1 LKASQFGVCLEI
13 FNCLSS
19 DCFNLLPML
28 RVDSSKPC
36 KIVYSICKH
45 AYFGYLI
52 EPHIVQL
59 NPQGDFSLTYQRLF
73 SHTAGEFAKHLTDR
87 DLKLIKIL
95 DETEQDYIIKKY
107 HKKAIRPVEFFSKF
121 FNEKFYE
128 NVRPKIEKKLSE
140 VLESLKEEGRL
151 YLMDKDGWPAERKIE
166 IAAEPSTVLFHFR
179 RSETETRYFPTIK
192 YQGLRIDFMFK
203 DAQIISNQ
211 PAWLL
216 LNDMLY
222 FFEQDIE
229 GKKLMPFLNKR
240 FITIPKATE
249 EAYFRKFVAPLI
261 EKYHVYA
268 EGFDIKTEKHDPTP
282 VIKVIYVDAG
292 ISQLQLYF
300 NYSEHAFAMGNEKKI
315 TVHVHKEEDNYIF
328 TRIKRNAAWEK
339 EKFNFL
345 IGLGLKKTSA
355 LYHHLEVPADQ
366 EEDQS
371 YAVINWVNEHLEQ
384 LKEEGFEIEQ
394 HRGTKKFLFATNKID
409 FEIKE
414 DNDWFDINAIVYFGS
429 HPVPFISLKQHILHK
444 KREFLLPD
452 GSIAIIPD
460 KWFTQYGS
468 LFSLS
473 DGSKGLKLKKHHIG
487 LINELAE
494 DGIANI
500 TLNRKLQKLT
510 DFENIEDTK
519 MPVHFKGDL
528 RSYQKAGYNWFSFLR
543 AYNFGGCLADDMG
556 LGKTIQTLA
565 MLQKLKEEDQEN
577 NTHSTSLIVMPTSL
591 IYNWLNE
598 AKKFT
603 PKLKIHAHTG
613 TSRNK
618 DVGRF
623 SNYDIVIT
631 TYGITRVDID
641 VLKEFYFSYIILDE
655 SQNIKN
661 PSSKSF
667 KAVKALKSRHK
678 LILSGTPV
686 ENSVGDLWTQLT
698 FLNPGL
704 LGTQAFFNEEYV
716 QAIEKRKDEDK
727 AKKLQAIIKPFV
739 LRRTKEQV
747 AAELPA
753 KTEQIFYCNMSDD
766 QAAYYEKTKSA
777 YRNDLLSSMDD
788 GTYAKKQ
795 VQLLQGLTAL
805 RQLANHPVMIDDTYE
820 SDSGKFENVIHTLD
834 NVLKGGHKVL
844 IFSQFVKHLSIFR
857 QYLNDEKIPFTYL
870 DGATKNRGEIVAEF
884 QQNTEL
890 KVFLISIKAGGV
902 GLNLTQADYVFIL
915 DPWWNPAVEQQAID
929 RTHRIG
935 QDKKVFIYKFIAK
948 DTVEE
953 KILALQN
960 RKKKLAS
967 SLITTEES
975 FFKSLSKEDISEL
988 LK

>member
-1 LKASQFGVCLEI
+1 
-13 FNCLSS
+13 
-19 DCFNLLPML
+19 ML

-36 KIVYSICKH
+36 KIVYSLCKH
-45 AYFGYLI
+45 EYLGFLI

-73 SHTAGEFAKHLTDR
+73 SHTAKEFTKHLAES
-87 DLKLIKIL
+87 DLKIIKIL
-95 DETEQDYIIKKY
+95 DETEQDHVIKKY
-107 HKKAIRPVEFFSKF
+107 HKKAIRPFEFFSKF
-121 FNEKFYE
+121 YNDQFYE
-128 NVRPKIEKKLSE
+128 TVRPKIEKKLAE
-140 VLESLKEEGRL
+140 VLEILKDKDDL

-166 IAAEPSTVLFHFR
+166 LAAEPATILFHFR
-179 RSETETRYFPTIK
+179 RNEEETRYFPTIK
-192 YQGLRIDFMFK
+192 YQALRIDFMFK
-203 DAQIISNQ
+203 DAQVVSNQ

-216 LNDMLY
+216 LNDILY

-229 GKKLMPFLNKR
+229 GKKLIPFLNKR
-240 FITIPKATE
+240 YISIPTAKEDT
-249 EAYFRKFVAPLI
+249 YFEKFVGPLI

-268 EGFDIKTEKHDPTP
+268 EGFDIKTERHEPSA
-282 VIKVIYVDAG
+282 ILKVIYVEAG

-300 NYSEHAFAMGNEKKI
+300 KYGEHAFALGTEKKV
-315 TVHVHKEEDNYIF
+315 TVHLAKEGSNYIF
-328 TRIKRNAAWEK
+328 TRVKRDTAWEK
-339 EKFNFL
+339 VKYAELVK
-345 IGLGLKKTSA
+345 LGLKKISP
-355 LYHHLEVPADQ
+355 LFYNLELNQVDDG
-366 EEDQS
+366 EDKS
-371 YAVINWVNEHLEQ
+371 YGILNWVNEHIEL
-384 LKEEGFEIEQ
+384 LKEKGYAIEQ
-394 HRGTKKFLFATNKID
+394 AIGNKKFLFASSKID

-414 DNDWFDINAIVYFGS
+414 DNDWFDINAIVYFGI
-429 HPVPFISLKQHILHK
+429 HPIPFISLKQHILHK

-452 GSIAIIPD
+452 GTTAIIPE
-460 KWFTQYGS
+460 KWFSQYGS
-468 LFSLS
+468 LFSLADTGKS
-473 DGSKGLKLKKHHIG
+473 LQLRKHHIG
-487 LINELAE
+487 LINDLAT
-494 DGIANI
+494 DGIANV
-500 TLNRKLQKLT
+500 TLQRKLEKLN
-510 DFENIEDTK
+510 DFENIEDVQ
-519 MPVHFKGDL
+519 MPLYFKGEL

-565 MLQKLKEEDQEN
+565 MLQKLKEEDELN
-577 NTHSTSLIVMPTSL
+577 NTHSTSLIIMPTSL

-603 PKLKIHAHTG
+603 PKLKILAHTG
-613 TSRNK
+613 GTRNK
-618 DVGRF
+618 DVSHF
-623 SNYDIVIT
+623 IKYDIVIT
-631 TYGITRVDID
+631 TYGITRVDINEIQ
-641 VLKEFYFSYIILDE
+641 EFYFNYIILDE

-667 KAVKALKSRHK
+667 KAVRLLKSRHK
-678 LILSGTPV
+678 LVLSGTPV

-716 QAIEKRKDEDK
+716 QAIEKRKDEEK
-727 AKKLQAIIKPFV
+727 ARKLQAIIKPFV

-747 AAELPA
+747 AEELPA
-753 KTEQIFYCNMSDD
+753 KTEQIIYCDMTED
-766 QAAYYEKTKSA
+766 QASYYEKTKSA

-805 RQLANHPVMIDDTYE
+805 RQLANHPKMIDENYV

-844 IFSQFVKHLSIFR
+844 IFSQFVKHLNIFK
-857 QYLNDEKIPFTYL
+857 QHFENENIPFAYL
-870 DGATKNRGEIVAEF
+870 DGATKNRGEIVSEF
-884 QQNTEL
+884 QENEQL
-890 KVFLISIKAGGV
+890 RVFLISIKAGGV

-929 RTHRIG
+929 RSHRIG
-935 QDKKVFIYKFIAK
+935 QEKKVFIYKFIAK

-960 RKKKLAS
+960 RKKRLAS

-975 FFKSLSKEDISEL
+975 FFKSLSKEDIREIL
-988 LK
+988 N

>member
-1 LKASQFGVCLEI
+1 
-13 FNCLSS
+13 
-19 DCFNLLPML
+19 ML
-28 RVDSSKPC
+28 RVDSTKPC
-36 KIVYSICKH
+36 KIVYSLCKH
-45 AYFGYLI
+45 TYLGYLI

-73 SHTAGEFAKHLTDR
+73 SHTAKEFSKHLTEQDF
-87 DLKLIKIL
+87 KLIKIL
-95 DETEQDYIIKKY
+95 DETEQDFIIKKY
-107 HKKAIRPVEFFSKF
+107 HKKPVRPVEFFSKIF
-121 FNEKFYE
+121 TDKFYDS
-128 NVRPKIEKKLSE
+128 VRPKIEKRLSE
-140 VLESLKEEGRL
+140 VLEVLKSTGSL
-151 YLMDKDGWPAERKIE
+151 YFTDNDGWPAERRID
-166 IAAEPSTVLFHFR
+166 IASSPSTVLFHFR
-179 RSETETRYFPTIK
+179 RSALETRYFPTIK
-192 YQGLRIDFMFK
+192 YQDLRIDFMFK
-203 DAQIISNQ
+203 DAQVISNQ

-216 LNDMLY
+216 LNDMVY

-229 GKKLMPFLNKR
+229 GKKLTPFLNKR
-240 FITIPKATE
+240 YISVPKATE
-249 EAYFRKFVAPLI
+249 ETYFEKFVAPLI

-268 EGFDIKTEKHDPTP
+268 EGFDIKTVKLNPKP
-282 VIKVIYVDAG
+282 VIKVIYVDGG
-292 ISQLQLYF
+292 ISQAQLYF
-300 NYSEHAFAMGNEKKI
+300 KYGEYAFAMGNDKKV
-315 TVHVHKEEDNYIF
+315 TVRLVKEEDNYIF
-328 TRIKRNAAWEK
+328 TRIKRDSAFEK
-339 EKFNFL
+339 SHFSMLQNM
-345 IGLGLKKTSA
+345 GLKKTSA
-355 LYHHLEVPADQ
+355 LFYNLEVPNSH
-366 EEDQS
+366 EDGNA
-371 YAVINWVNEHLEQ
+371 YAIINWINEHIDELTE
-384 LKEEGFEIEQ
+384 KGFEIEPPS
-394 HRGTKKFLFATNKID
+394 GVKKFLFATNKID

-414 DNDWFDINAIVYFGS
+414 DNDWFDINAIVYFGN

-444 KREFLLPD
+444 KREFALPD
-452 GSIAIIPD
+452 GSIAIIPE
-460 KWFTQYGS
+460 KWFTQYS
-468 LFSLS
+468 SIFSLA
-473 DGSKGLKLKKHHIG
+473 DGTKGMRLKKHHIG
-487 LINELAE
+487 LINELSE

-500 TLNRKLQKLT
+500 TLSRKLERLN
-510 DFENIEDTK
+510 DFENIEDVQ
-519 MPVHFKGDL
+519 MPHNFKGDL

-543 AYNFGGCLADDMG
+543 EYNFGGCLADDMG

-565 MLQKLKEEDQEN
+565 LLQKIKEEDQEKK
-577 NTHSTSLIVMPTSL
+577 TSSTSLIVMPTSL

-613 TSRNK
+613 TTRDK
-618 DVGRF
+618 DVSLF
-623 SNYDIVIT
+623 VNYDIVIT

-641 VLKEFYFSYIILDE
+641 LLKNFYFNYIILDE

-667 KAVKALKSRHK
+667 KAVKSLKSKNK

-686 ENSVGDLWTQLT
+686 ENSVSDLWTQLT

-716 QAIEKRKDEDK
+716 QSIEKKKDEEK
-727 AKKLQAIIKPFV
+727 ARKLQAIIKPFV

-747 AAELPA
+747 AAELPS
-753 KTEQIFYCNMSDD
+753 KTEQVFYCNMSED

-788 GTYAKKQ
+788 GTFKKKQ

-805 RQLANHPVMIDDTYE
+805 RQLANHPLMIDDTYE

-844 IFSQFVKHLSIFR
+844 IFSQFVKHLNIFR
-857 QYLNDEKIPFTYL
+857 NYFERESIPFSYL
-870 DGATKNRGEIVAEF
+870 DGSTKNRGEIVAEF
-884 QQNTEL
+884 QQNETL

-935 QDKKVFIYKFIAK
+935 QEKKVFIYKFIAK

-960 RKKKLAS
+960 RKKRLAS

-975 FFKSLSKEDISEL
+975 FIKSLSKEDIQEILS
-988 LK
+988 

>member
-1 LKASQFGVCLEI
+1 
-13 FNCLSS
+13 
-19 DCFNLLPML
+19 ML

-36 KIVYSICKH
+36 KIVYSLCKH
-45 AYFGYLI
+45 EYLGYLI

-73 SHTAGEFAKHLTDR
+73 SHTAQEFAKHLTDS
-87 DLKLIKIL
+87 DLKIIKML
-95 DETEQDYIIKKY
+95 DETEQDHVIKKY
-107 HKKAIRPVEFFSKF
+107 HKKAIRPFEFFSKF
-121 FNEKFYE
+121 YDDKFYD
-128 NVRPKIEKKLSE
+128 NARPKIEKKLAE
-140 VLESLKEEGRL
+140 VLEILKIKDEL

-166 IAAEPSTVLFHFR
+166 LATEPATILFHFR
-179 RSETETRYFPTIK
+179 RNELETRYFPTIK
-192 YQGLRIDFMFK
+192 YQSQRIDFMFK
-203 DAQIISNQ
+203 EAQIVSNQ

-216 LNDMLY
+216 LNDVLY

-229 GKKLMPFLNKR
+229 GKKLFPFLNKR
-240 FITIPKATE
+240 YITIPTAKE
-249 EAYFRKFVAPLI
+249 ETYFEKFVAPLI

-268 EGFDIKTEKHDPTP
+268 EGFDIQTEKHEPTA
-282 VIKVIYVDAG
+282 ILKVIYIEGGV
-292 ISQLQLYF
+292 SQLQLYF
-300 NYSEHAFAMGNEKKI
+300 KYGAHVFALGNEKKV
-315 TVHVHKEEDNYIF
+315 TVHLEKQENNYIF
-328 TRIKRNAAWEK
+328 TRVKRDTVWEK
-339 EKFNFL
+339 HKYTELTK
-345 IGLGLKKTSA
+345 LGLKKTSA
-355 LYHHLEVPADQ
+355 IFYNLELAAADT
-366 EEDQS
+366 EDKA
-371 YAVINWVNEHLEQ
+371 YGILNWVNEHIEQ
-384 LKEEGFEIEQ
+384 LAAKGYTIEQ
-394 HRGTKKFLFATNKID
+394 STGQKKFLFASSKID

-414 DNDWFDINAIVYFGS
+414 DNDWFDINAIVYFGI

-444 KREFLLPD
+444 KREFPLPD
-452 GSIAIIPD
+452 GTIAIIPE
-460 KWFTQYGS
+460 KWFSQYGS

-473 DGSKGLKLKKHHIG
+473 DGGKMLKLKKHHIG
-487 LINELAE
+487 LINDLAG
-494 DGIANI
+494 DGIANV
-500 TLNRKLQKLT
+500 TLQRKLQKLN
-510 DFENIEDTK
+510 DFENIDDVQ
-519 MPVHFKGDL
+519 MPVHFKGEL

-543 AYNFGGCLADDMG
+543 EYNFGGCLADDMG

-565 MLQKLKEEDQEN
+565 MLQKLKEEDELN
-577 NTHSTSLIVMPTSL
+577 HTHSTSLIIMPTSL
-591 IYNWLNE
+591 IYNWLAE

-603 PKLKIHAHTG
+603 PKLKILAHTG
-613 TSRNK
+613 STRNK
-618 DVGRF
+618 DVSHF
-623 SNYDIVIT
+623 IKYDIVIT
-631 TYGITRVDID
+631 TYGITRVDVNEIQD
-641 VLKEFYFSYIILDE
+641 FYFNYIILDE

-667 KAVKALKSRHK
+667 KSVRQLKSRHR

-704 LGTQAFFNEEYV
+704 LGTQGFFNEEYV

-747 AAELPA
+747 AEELPA
-753 KTEQIFYCNMSDD
+753 KTEQIIYCDMSED
-766 QAAYYEKTKSA
+766 QASYYEKTKSA

-805 RQLANHPVMIDDTYE
+805 RQLANHPIMIDEEYL

-844 IFSQFVKHLSIFR
+844 IFSQFVKHLSIFK
-857 QYLNDEKIPFTYL
+857 NHFEKELIPFAYL
-870 DGATKNRGEIVAEF
+870 DGSTKNRGEIVAEF
-884 QQNTEL
+884 QENKDL

-929 RTHRIG
+929 RSHRIG
-935 QDKKVFIYKFIAK
+935 QEKKVFIYKFIAK

-960 RKKKLAS
+960 RKKRLAS

-975 FFKSLSKEDISEL
+975 FFKSLSKEDIREI

>member
-1 LKASQFGVCLEI
+1 
-13 FNCLSS
+13 
-19 DCFNLLPML
+19 ML

-36 KIVYSICKH
+36 KIVYSLCKH
-45 AYFGYLI
+45 EFFGYLI

-59 NPQGDFSLTYQRLF
+59 NPQGDFSLTYQRIF
-73 SHTAGEFAKHLTDR
+73 SHTASEFAAHLTEKDF
-87 DLKLIKIL
+87 KLIKIL
-95 DETEQDYIIKKY
+95 DETEQDFIIKKY
-107 HKKAIRPVEFFSKF
+107 HKKPIRPVEFFSKF
-121 FNEKFYE
+121 FNDKFYE
-128 NVRPKIEKKLSE
+128 NVRPKIEKKLAE
-140 VLESLKEEGRL
+140 ALELIKKDGAL
-151 YLMDKDGWPAERKIE
+151 YQMDSDGWPAERKIE
-166 IAAEPSTVLFHFR
+166 LAAEPATVLFHFR
-179 RSETETRYFPTIK
+179 RNAMETRYFPTIK
-192 YQGLRIDFMFK
+192 YQGMRIDFMFQE
-203 DAQIISNQ
+203 AQVVSNQ

-216 LNDMLY
+216 LNDVLY

-229 GKKLMPFLNKR
+229 GKKLLPFLNKR
-240 FITIPKATE
+240 YITIPKSTE
-249 EAYFRKFVAPLI
+249 GAYFEKFVAPLI

-268 EGFDIKTEKHDPTP
+268 EGFDIKTEKHEPTP

-292 ISQLQLYF
+292 VSQLQLYF
-300 NYSEHAFAMGNEKKI
+300 RYDTHAFAMGNEKKI
-315 TVHVHKEEDNYIF
+315 TVHIEKTEDNYIF
-328 TRIKRNAAWEK
+328 TRIKRDAAWEK
-339 EKFNFL
+339 QKFNFL
-345 IGLGLKKTSA
+345 TTLGLKKVSP
-355 LYHHLEVPADQ
+355 LDHNLELPAHAD
-366 EEDQS
+366 ENQS
-371 YAVINWVNEHLEQ
+371 YAVLNWVNEHIEQ
-384 LKEEGFEIEQ
+384 LKAEGFEIEQ
-394 HRGTKKFLFATNKID
+394 NQSAKKFQFASNKID

-414 DNDWFDINAIVYFGS
+414 DNDWFDINAIVYFGQ
-429 HPVPFISLKQHILHK
+429 HPIPFIALKQHILHK
-444 KREFLLPD
+444 KREFTLPD
-452 GSIAIIPD
+452 GSIAIIPE

-473 DGSKGLKLKKHHIG
+473 DGGKELKLKKHHIG

-494 DGIANI
+494 DGIANV
-500 TLNRKLQKLT
+500 TLSRKLQRLN
-510 DFENIEDTK
+510 DFENIADTK

-543 AYNFGGCLADDMG
+543 EYNFGGCLADDMG

-565 MLQKLKEEDQEN
+565 MLQKIKEEDEEQS
-577 NTHSTSLIVMPTSL
+577 TKSTSLIIMPTSL

-613 TSRNK
+613 SSRNK
-618 DVGRF
+618 DISQF
-623 SNYDIVIT
+623 AKYDIIIT

-641 VLKEFYFSYIILDE
+641 LLKDYYFNYIILDE

-686 ENSVGDLWTQLT
+686 ENSVSDLWTQLT

-704 LGTQAFFNEEYV
+704 LGTQTFFNEEYV
-716 QAIEKRKDEDK
+716 QAIEKRKDEEK
-727 AKKLQAIIKPFV
+727 ARKLQAIIKPFV

-747 AAELPA
+747 ASELPA
-753 KTEQIFYCNMSDD
+753 KTEQVIYCNMSED

-805 RQLANHPVMIDDTYE
+805 RQLANHPVMIDEDYT

-844 IFSQFVKHLSIFR
+844 IFSQFVKHLNIFR
-857 QYLNDEKIPFTYL
+857 QYFEKEEIPFSYL

-884 QQNTEL
+884 QENTEL

-935 QDKKVFIYKFIAK
+935 QEKKVFIYKFIAK

-960 RKKKLAS
+960 RKKRLAS

-975 FFKSLSKEDISEL
+975 FFKSLSKDDIREIL
-988 LK
+988 N

>member
-1 LKASQFGVCLEI
+1 
-13 FNCLSS
+13 
-19 DCFNLLPML
+19 ML
-28 RVDSSKPC
+28 RVDNTKPC
-36 KIVYSICKH
+36 KVVYSLCKH
-45 AYFGYLI
+45 AYLGYLI

-73 SHTAGEFAKHLTDR
+73 SHTAKEFAGHLSEQDF
-87 DLKLIKIL
+87 KLIKIL

-107 HKKAIRPVEFFSKF
+107 HKKAVRPVEFFGKF
-121 FNEKFYE
+121 FNDKFYDS
-128 NVRPKIEKKLSE
+128 VRPKIEKKLSE
-140 VLESLKEEGRL
+140 VLEVLKTKGSL
-151 YLMDKDGWPAERKIE
+151 YLTDNDGWPAERRID
-166 IAAEPSTVLFHFR
+166 IATTPSTVLFHFR
-179 RSETETRYFPTIK
+179 RNELETRYFPTIK
-192 YQGLRIDFMFK
+192 YQDMRIDFMFK

-229 GKKLMPFLNKR
+229 GKKLVPFLNKR

-249 EAYFRKFVAPLI
+249 ETYFEKFVAPLI

-268 EGFDIKTEKHDPTP
+268 EGFDIKTVKHDPIPTL
-282 VIKVIYVDAG
+282 KVIYVEGG

-300 NYSEHAFAMGNEKKI
+300 RYGTYAFAMGSEKK
-315 TVHVHKEEDNYIF
+315 VSVRLEKAEDNYIF
-328 TRIKRNAAWEK
+328 TRIKRDTAFEK
-339 EKFNFL
+339 QHFNVL
-345 IGLGLKKTSA
+345 TGLGLKKTSP
-355 LYHHLEVPADQ
+355 LFYNLEVPHEA
-366 EEDQS
+366 EEGNS
-371 YAVINWVNEHLEQ
+371 YAIINWINEHIDA
-384 LKEEGFEIEQ
+384 LKEQGFEIEPPS
-394 HRGTKKFLFATNKID
+394 GNKKFLFATNKID
-409 FEIKE
+409 FEINE
-414 DNDWFDINAIVYFGS
+414 DNDWFDINAIVYFGN
-429 HPVPFISLKQHILHK
+429 HPIPFISLKQHILHK
-444 KREFLLPD
+444 RREFTLPD
-452 GSIAIIPD
+452 GSIAIIPE
-460 KWFTQYGS
+460 KWFTQYSS
-468 LFSLS
+468 LFSLT
-473 DGSKGLKLKKHHIG
+473 DGSKTLRLKKHHIG

-494 DGIANI
+494 DGIA
-500 TLNRKLQKLT
+500 TVALSRKLQKLN
-510 DFENIEDTK
+510 DFENIADMQ
-519 MPVHFKGDL
+519 MPVNFKGDL

-543 AYNFGGCLADDMG
+543 EYNFGGCLADDMG

-565 MLQKLKEEDQEN
+565 MLQKLKEEDEEKK
-577 NTHSTSLIVMPTSL
+577 THSTSLIVMPTSL
-591 IYNWLNE
+591 IYNWMNE

-613 TSRNK
+613 TSRDK
-618 DVGRF
+618 DVSIF
-623 SNYDIVIT
+623 AKYDIVIT
-631 TYGITRVDID
+631 TYGITRVDVEI
-641 VLKEFYFSYIILDE
+641 LKDFYFNYIILDE

-661 PSSKSF
+661 PTSKSF
-667 KAVKALKSRHK
+667 KAVKALKSRNK

-686 ENSVGDLWTQLT
+686 ENSVADLWTQLT

-716 QAIEKRKDEDK
+716 QAIEKKKDEDK
-727 AKKLQAIIKPFV
+727 ARKLQAIIKPFV

-747 AAELPA
+747 ASELPS
-753 KTEQIFYCNMSDD
+753 KTEQVFYCNMSED

-788 GTYAKKQ
+788 GTFKKKQ

-805 RQLANHPVMIDDTYE
+805 RQLANHPVMIDENYD
-820 SDSGKFENVIHTLD
+820 SDSGKFESVIHTLD

-844 IFSQFVKHLSIFR
+844 IFSQFVKHLGIFKNYFER
-857 QYLNDEKIPFTYL
+857 ESIPFAYL
-870 DGATKNRGEIVAEF
+870 DGSTRNRGEIVADF
-884 QQNTEL
+884 QKNTEL

-935 QDKKVFIYKFIAK
+935 QEKKVFIYKFIAK

-960 RKKKLAS
+960 RKKRLAS

-975 FFKSLSKEDISEL
+975 FIKSLSKEDIKEILS
-988 LK
+988 

>member
-1 LKASQFGVCLEI
+1 
-13 FNCLSS
+13 
-19 DCFNLLPML
+19 ML
-28 RVDSSKPC
+28 RVDNTKPC
-36 KIVYSICKH
+36 KVVYSLCKH
-45 AYFGYLI
+45 AYLGYLI

-73 SHTAGEFAKHLTDR
+73 SHTAKEFASHISEQDF
-87 DLKLIKIL
+87 KLIKIL

-107 HKKAIRPVEFFSKF
+107 HKKAVRPVEFFSKF
-121 FNEKFYE
+121 FNDKFYD
-128 NVRPKIEKKLSE
+128 NVRPRIEKRLSE
-140 VLESLKEEGRL
+140 VLQVLKTQGSL
-151 YLMDKDGWPAERKIE
+151 YLTDNDGWPAERRID
-166 IAAEPSTVLFHFR
+166 IATTPATVLFHFR
-179 RSETETRYFPTIK
+179 RNNVETRYFPTIK
-192 YQGLRIDFMFK
+192 YQDLRIDFMFK
-203 DAQIISNQ
+203 DAQVISNQ

-216 LNDMLY
+216 LNDMIY

-249 EAYFRKFVAPLI
+249 ETYFEKFVAPLI

-268 EGFDIKTEKHDPTP
+268 EGFDIKTVKHNPIPTLK
-282 VIKVIYVDAG
+282 IIYVEGG

-300 NYSEHAFAMGNEKKI
+300 KYGSYAFSMGNEKKV
-315 TVHVHKEEDNYIF
+315 TVCLEKEADNYIF
-328 TRIKRNAAWEK
+328 TRIKRDIIFEK
-339 EKFNFL
+339 QHFSIL
-345 IGLGLKKTSA
+345 TGLGLKKTSA
-355 LYHHLEVPADQ
+355 LFYNLEAIHDA
-366 EEDQS
+366 EEGHS
-371 YAVINWVNEHLEQ
+371 YAIINWVNEHIET
-384 LKEEGFEIEQ
+384 LKEKGFEIEPLS
-394 HRGTKKFLFATNKID
+394 GNKKFLLATNKID

-414 DNDWFDINAIVYFGS
+414 DNDWFDINAIVYFGN
-429 HPVPFISLKQHILHK
+429 HPIPFISLKQHILHK
-444 KREFLLPD
+444 KREFTLPD
-452 GSIAIIPD
+452 GSIAIIPE
-460 KWFTQYGS
+460 KWFTQYSS
-468 LFSLS
+468 LFSLA
-473 DGSKGLKLKKHHIG
+473 DTSKALRLKKHHIG

-494 DGIANI
+494 DGIASV
-500 TLNRKLQKLT
+500 TLSRKLEKLN
-510 DFENIEDTK
+510 DFENIADMQ

-543 AYNFGGCLADDMG
+543 EYNFGGCLADDMG

-565 MLQKLKEEDQEN
+565 MLQKLKEEDEHMKTQ
-577 NTHSTSLIVMPTSL
+577 STSLIVMPTSL
-591 IYNWLNE
+591 IYNWMNE

-613 TSRNK
+613 TTRDK
-618 DVGRF
+618 DVSIF
-623 SNYDIVIT
+623 AKYDIVIT
-631 TYGITRVDID
+631 TYGITRVDVE
-641 VLKEFYFSYIILDE
+641 VLKNFYFNYIILDE

-661 PSSKSF
+661 PTSKSF
-667 KAVKALKSRHK
+667 KAVKALKSRNK

-686 ENSVGDLWTQLT
+686 ENSVADLWTQLT

-716 QAIEKRKDEDK
+716 QAIEKKKDEDK
-727 AKKLQAIIKPFV
+727 ARKLQAIIKPFV

-747 AAELPA
+747 ASELPA
-753 KTEQIFYCNMSDD
+753 KTEQLFYCDMSED

-777 YRNDLLSSMDD
+777 YRNDMLSSMDD
-788 GTYAKKQ
+788 GTFKKKQ

-805 RQLANHPVMIDDTYE
+805 RQLANHPVMIDGAYE

-844 IFSQFVKHLSIFR
+844 IFSQFVKHLGIFKNYFER
-857 QYLNDEKIPFTYL
+857 ESIPFAYL
-870 DGATKNRGEIVAEF
+870 DGSTKNRGEIVADF
-884 QQNTEL
+884 QNNTEL

-935 QDKKVFIYKFIAK
+935 QEKKVFIYKFIAK

-960 RKKKLAS
+960 RKKRLAS

-975 FFKSLSKEDISEL
+975 FIKSLSKEDIKEILS
-988 LK
+988 

>member
-1 LKASQFGVCLEI
+1 
-13 FNCLSS
+13 
-19 DCFNLLPML
+19 ML

-36 KIVYSICKH
+36 KIVYSLCKH
-45 AYFGYLI
+45 EYLGYLI

-73 SHTAGEFAKHLTDR
+73 SHTAQEFAKHLTDS
-87 DLKLIKIL
+87 DLKIIKML
-95 DETEQDYIIKKY
+95 DETEQDHVIKKY
-107 HKKAIRPVEFFSKF
+107 HKKAIRPFEFFSKF
-121 FNEKFYE
+121 YDDKFYE
-128 NVRPKIEKKLSE
+128 NARPKIEKKLAE
-140 VLESLKEEGRL
+140 VLEILKIKDEL

-166 IAAEPSTVLFHFR
+166 LATEPATILFHFR
-179 RSETETRYFPTIK
+179 RSEVETRYFPTIK
-192 YQGLRIDFMFK
+192 YQSLRIDFMFK
-203 DAQIISNQ
+203 EAQIVSNQ

-216 LNDMLY
+216 LNDVLY

-229 GKKLMPFLNKR
+229 GKKLFPFLNKR
-240 FITIPKATE
+240 YITIPTAKE
-249 EAYFRKFVAPLI
+249 ETYFEKFVAPLI

-268 EGFDIKTEKHDPTP
+268 EGFDIQTEKHEPTA
-282 VIKVIYVDAG
+282 ILKVIYIEGG

-300 NYSEHAFAMGNEKKI
+300 KYGAHVFALGNEKKV
-315 TVHVHKEEDNYIF
+315 TVHVEKQENNYVF
-328 TRIKRNAAWEK
+328 TRVKRDTVWEK
-339 EKFNFL
+339 HKYTELTK
-345 IGLGLKKTSA
+345 LGLKKTSA
-355 LYHHLEVPADQ
+355 LFYNLELAATDT
-366 EEDQS
+366 EDKS
-371 YAVINWVNEHLEQ
+371 YGILNWVNEHIEQ
-384 LKEEGFEIEQ
+384 LAVKGYSIEQ
-394 HRGTKKFLFATNKID
+394 STGQKKFLFASSKID

-414 DNDWFDINAIVYFGS
+414 DNDWFDINAIVYFGI

-444 KREFLLPD
+444 KREFPLPD
-452 GSIAIIPD
+452 GTIAIIPE
-460 KWFTQYGS
+460 KWFSQYGS

-473 DGSKGLKLKKHHIG
+473 DGGKMLKLKKHHIG
-487 LINELAE
+487 LINDLAG
-494 DGIANI
+494 DGIANV
-500 TLNRKLQKLT
+500 TLQRKLQKLN
-510 DFENIEDTK
+510 DFENIDDVQ
-519 MPVHFKGDL
+519 MPVHFKGEL

-543 AYNFGGCLADDMG
+543 EYNFGGCLADDMG

-565 MLQKLKEEDQEN
+565 MLQKLKEEDELN
-577 NTHSTSLIVMPTSL
+577 HTHSTSLIIMPTSL
-591 IYNWLNE
+591 IYNWLAE

-603 PKLKIHAHTG
+603 PKLKILAHTG
-613 TSRNK
+613 STRNK
-618 DVGRF
+618 DVSHF
-623 SNYDIVIT
+623 IKYDIVIT
-631 TYGITRVDID
+631 TYGITRVDVNEIQD
-641 VLKEFYFSYIILDE
+641 FYFNYIILDE

-667 KAVKALKSRHK
+667 KSVRQLKSRHR

-747 AAELPA
+747 AEELPA
-753 KTEQIFYCNMSDD
+753 KTEQIIYCDMSED
-766 QAAYYEKTKSA
+766 QASYYEKTKSA

-805 RQLANHPVMIDDTYE
+805 RQLANHPSMIDDEYL

-844 IFSQFVKHLSIFR
+844 IFSQFVKHLSIFKHHF
-857 QYLNDEKIPFTYL
+857 EKELIPFAYL
-870 DGATKNRGEIVAEF
+870 DGSTKNRGEIVAEF
-884 QQNTEL
+884 QENKDL

-929 RTHRIG
+929 RSHRIG
-935 QDKKVFIYKFIAK
+935 QEKKVFIYKFIAK

-960 RKKKLAS
+960 RKKRLAS

-975 FFKSLSKEDISEL
+975 FFKSLSKEDIREI

>member
-1 LKASQFGVCLEI
+1 
-13 FNCLSS
+13 
-19 DCFNLLPML
+19 ML

-36 KIVYSICKH
+36 KIVYSLCKH
-45 AYFGYLI
+45 EYLGYLI

-73 SHTAGEFAKHLTDR
+73 SHTAQEFAKHLTDS
-87 DLKLIKIL
+87 DLKIIKML
-95 DETEQDYIIKKY
+95 DETEQDHVIKKY
-107 HKKAIRPVEFFSKF
+107 HKKVIRPFEFFSKF
-121 FNEKFYE
+121 YDDKFYD
-128 NVRPKIEKKLSE
+128 NARPKIEKKLAE
-140 VLESLKEEGRL
+140 VLEILKIKDEL

-166 IAAEPSTVLFHFR
+166 LATEPATILFHFR
-179 RSETETRYFPTIK
+179 RNEQETRYFPTIK
-192 YQGLRIDFMFK
+192 YQSQRIDFMFK
-203 DAQIISNQ
+203 EAQIVSNQ

-216 LNDMLY
+216 LNDVLY

-229 GKKLMPFLNKR
+229 GKKLFPFLNKR
-240 FITIPKATE
+240 YITIPTAKE
-249 EAYFRKFVAPLI
+249 ETYFEKFVAPLI

-268 EGFDIKTEKHDPTP
+268 EGFDIQTEKHEPTA
-282 VIKVIYVDAG
+282 ILKVIYIEGGV
-292 ISQLQLYF
+292 SQLQLYF
-300 NYSEHAFAMGNEKKI
+300 KYGAHVFALGNEKKV
-315 TVHVHKEEDNYIF
+315 TVHLEKQENNYIF
-328 TRIKRNAAWEK
+328 TRVKRDTVWEK
-339 EKFNFL
+339 HKYTELTK
-345 IGLGLKKTSA
+345 LGLKKTSA
-355 LYHHLEVPADQ
+355 IFYNLELAAADT
-366 EEDQS
+366 EDKA
-371 YAVINWVNEHLEQ
+371 YGILNWVNEHIEQ
-384 LKEEGFEIEQ
+384 LAAKGYTIEQ
-394 HRGTKKFLFATNKID
+394 STGQKKFLFASSKID

-414 DNDWFDINAIVYFGS
+414 DNDWFDINAIVYFGI

-444 KREFLLPD
+444 KREFPLPD
-452 GSIAIIPD
+452 GTIAIIPE
-460 KWFTQYGS
+460 KWFSQYGS

-473 DGSKGLKLKKHHIG
+473 DGGKMLKLKKHHIG
-487 LINELAE
+487 LINDLAG
-494 DGIANI
+494 DGIANV
-500 TLNRKLQKLT
+500 TLQRKLQKLN
-510 DFENIEDTK
+510 DFENIDDVQ
-519 MPVHFKGDL
+519 MPVHFKGEL

-543 AYNFGGCLADDMG
+543 EYNFGGCLADDMG

-565 MLQKLKEEDQEN
+565 MLQKLKEEDELN
-577 NTHSTSLIVMPTSL
+577 HTHSTSLIIMPTSL
-591 IYNWLNE
+591 IYNWLAE

-603 PKLKIHAHTG
+603 PKLKILAHTG
-613 TSRNK
+613 STRNK
-618 DVGRF
+618 DVSHF
-623 SNYDIVIT
+623 IKYDIVIT
-631 TYGITRVDID
+631 TYGITRVDVNEIQD
-641 VLKEFYFSYIILDE
+641 FYFNYIILDE

-667 KAVKALKSRHK
+667 KSVRQLKSRHR

-704 LGTQAFFNEEYV
+704 LGTQGFFNEEYV

-747 AAELPA
+747 AEELPA
-753 KTEQIFYCNMSDD
+753 KTEQIIYCDMSED
-766 QAAYYEKTKSA
+766 QASYYEKTKSA

-805 RQLANHPVMIDDTYE
+805 RQLANHPIMIDEEYL

-844 IFSQFVKHLSIFR
+844 IFSQFVKHLSIFK
-857 QYLNDEKIPFTYL
+857 NHFEKELIPFAYL
-870 DGATKNRGEIVAEF
+870 DGSTKNRGEIVAEF
-884 QQNTEL
+884 QENKDL

-929 RTHRIG
+929 RSHRIG
-935 QDKKVFIYKFIAK
+935 QEKKVFIYKFIAK

-960 RKKKLAS
+960 RKKRLAS

-975 FFKSLSKEDISEL
+975 FFKSLSKEDIREI

>member
-1 LKASQFGVCLEI
+1 
-13 FNCLSS
+13 
-19 DCFNLLPML
+19 ML
-28 RVDSSKPC
+28 RVDNTKPC
-36 KIVYSICKH
+36 KVVYSLCKH
-45 AYFGYLI
+45 AYLGYLI

-73 SHTAGEFAKHLTDR
+73 SHTAKEFARHISEQDF
-87 DLKLIKIL
+87 KLIKIL

-107 HKKAIRPVEFFSKF
+107 HKKAVRPVEFFSKF
-121 FNEKFYE
+121 FNDKFYD
-128 NVRPKIEKKLSE
+128 NVRPKIEKRLSVVLE
-140 VLESLKEEGRL
+140 VLKLHGSL
-151 YLMDKDGWPAERKIE
+151 YLTDNDGWPAERRID
-166 IAAEPSTVLFHFR
+166 IAKTPATVLFHFR
-179 RSETETRYFPTIK
+179 RNNVETRYFPTIK
-192 YQGLRIDFMFK
+192 YEDLRIDFMFK
-203 DAQIISNQ
+203 DAQVISNQ

-216 LNDMLY
+216 LNDMIY

-249 EAYFRKFVAPLI
+249 ETYFEKFVAPLI

-268 EGFDIKTEKHDPTP
+268 EGFDIKTVKHNPIPTLK
-282 VIKVIYVDAG
+282 IIYVEGG

-300 NYSEHAFAMGNEKKI
+300 KYGTYAFSMGNEKKV
-315 TVHVHKEEDNYIF
+315 TVCLEKEADNYIF
-328 TRIKRNAAWEK
+328 TRIKRDILFEK
-339 EKFNFL
+339 QHFSIL
-345 IGLGLKKTSA
+345 TGLGLKKISA
-355 LYHHLEVPADQ
+355 LFYNLEVIHDA
-366 EEDQS
+366 EDGHS
-371 YAVINWVNEHLEQ
+371 YAIINWINEHIET
-384 LKEEGFEIEQ
+384 LKEKGFEIEPPS
-394 HRGTKKFLFATNKID
+394 GNKKFLFATNKID
-409 FEIKE
+409 FEINE
-414 DNDWFDINAIVYFGS
+414 DNDWFDINAIVYFGN
-429 HPVPFISLKQHILHK
+429 HPIPFISLKQHILHK
-444 KREFLLPD
+444 KREFTLPD
-452 GSIAIIPD
+452 GSIAIIPE
-460 KWFTQYGS
+460 KWFSQYSS
-468 LFSLS
+468 LFSLADS
-473 DGSKGLKLKKHHIG
+473 SKTLRLKKHHIG

-494 DGIANI
+494 DGIASV
-500 TLNRKLQKLT
+500 TLSRKLEKLN
-510 DFENIEDTK
+510 DFENIADMQ
-519 MPVHFKGDL
+519 MPVNFKGDL

-543 AYNFGGCLADDMG
+543 EYNFGGCLADDMG

-565 MLQKLKEEDQEN
+565 MLQKLKEEDEQIK
-577 NTHSTSLIVMPTSL
+577 THSTSLIVMPTSL

-613 TSRNK
+613 TTRDK
-618 DVGRF
+618 DVSIF
-623 SNYDIVIT
+623 AKYDIVIT
-631 TYGITRVDID
+631 TYGITRVDVE
-641 VLKEFYFSYIILDE
+641 VLKYFYFNYIILDE

-667 KAVKALKSRHK
+667 KAVKALKSRNK

-686 ENSVGDLWTQLT
+686 ENSVADLWTQLT

-716 QAIEKRKDEDK
+716 HAIEKKKDEEK
-727 AKKLQAIIKPFV
+727 ARKLQAIIKPFV

-747 AAELPA
+747 ASELPS
-753 KTEQIFYCNMSDD
+753 KTEQIFYCTMSED

-788 GTYAKKQ
+788 GTFKKKQ

-805 RQLANHPVMIDDTYE
+805 RQLANHPVMIDGTYE

-844 IFSQFVKHLSIFR
+844 IFSQFVKHLGIFKNYFER
-857 QYLNDEKIPFTYL
+857 ERIPFAYL
-870 DGATKNRGEIVAEF
+870 DGSTKNRGEIVADF
-884 QQNTEL
+884 QNNTEL

-902 GLNLTQADYVFIL
+902 GLNLTEADYVFIL

-935 QDKKVFIYKFIAK
+935 QEKKVFIYKFIAK

-960 RKKKLAS
+960 RKKRLAS

-975 FFKSLSKEDISEL
+975 FIKSLSKEDIKEILS
-988 LK
+988 

>member
-1 LKASQFGVCLEI
+1 
-13 FNCLSS
+13 
-19 DCFNLLPML
+19 ML

-45 AYFGYLI
+45 AYLGYLI

-59 NPQGDFSLTYQRLF
+59 NPQGDFSLTYQRIF
-73 SHTAGEFAKHLTDR
+73 SHTAKEFTKHLKET

-95 DETEQDYIIKKY
+95 DETEQDSIIKKF
-107 HKKAIRPVEFFSKF
+107 HKKAIRPVEFFGKYF
-121 FNEKFYE
+121 DEKFYE
-128 NVRPKIEKKLSE
+128 SVRPKIEKKLSE
-140 VLESLKEEGRL
+140 VLEILKLEGSL

-166 IAAEPSTVLFHFR
+166 IAVEPSTVLFHFR
-179 RSETETRYFPTIK
+179 RNETETRYFPTIK
-192 YQGLRIDFMFK
+192 YQGQRIDFMFK
-203 DAQIISNQ
+203 DAQVISNQ
-211 PAWLL
+211 PSWLL

-222 FFEQDIE
+222 YFEQDIE
-229 GKKLMPFLNKR
+229 GKKLLPFLSKR
-240 FITIPKATE
+240 YITIPKSTE
-249 EAYFRKFVAPLI
+249 EAYFKKFVAPLI

-268 EGFDIKTEKHDPTP
+268 EGFDIKTEKYVPSP

-300 NYSEHAFAMGNEKKI
+300 NYGEHAFAMGNEKRV
-315 TVHVHKEEDNYIF
+315 TVHLHKEQDNYIF
-328 TRIKRNAAWEK
+328 TRVKRDVNWEN
-339 EKFNFL
+339 EKYNYL
-345 IGLGLKKTSA
+345 LNLDLKKTSA
-355 LYHHLEVPADQ
+355 LYYHLELPVGQDQ
-366 EEDQS
+366 DAS
-371 YAVINWVNEHLEQ
+371 YGVLNWVNEHLEQ
-384 LKEEGFEIEQ
+384 LRHEGFEIEQ
-394 HRGTKKFLFATNKID
+394 TKGNKRFLFAVNTIN

-429 HPVPFISLKQHILHK
+429 HPIPFISLKQHILHK

-460 KWFTQYGS
+460 KWFTQYS
-468 LFSLS
+468 TLFSLADAGKS
-473 DGSKGLKLKKHHIG
+473 LKLKKHHIG
-487 LINELAE
+487 LINDLAE
-494 DGIANI
+494 DSVANI
-500 TLNRKLQKLT
+500 TLSRKLQKLN
-510 DFENIEDTK
+510 DFENIAETQ
-519 MPVHFKGDL
+519 MPVNFKGDL
-528 RSYQKAGYNWFSFLR
+528 RGYQKAGYNWFSFLR
-543 AYNFGGCLADDMG
+543 EYNFGGCLADDMG

-565 MLQKLKEEDQEN
+565 MLQKLKEEDQAN
-577 NTHSTSLIVMPTSL
+577 STHSTSLIIMPTSL

-613 TSRNK
+613 TTRNK
-618 DVGRF
+618 DVSRF
-623 SNYDIVIT
+623 ANFDIIIT

-641 VLKEFYFSYIILDE
+641 EFKMFYFNYIILDE

-667 KAVKALKSRHK
+667 RAVRSLKSKNK

-686 ENSVGDLWTQLT
+686 ENSVSDLWTQLT

-727 AKKLQAIIKPFV
+727 ARKLQAIIKPFV

-747 AAELPA
+747 AAELPS
-753 KTEQIFYCNMSDD
+753 KTEQIFYCNMSED

-777 YRNDLLSSMDD
+777 YRNDLLTSMDD
-788 GTYAKKQ
+788 GTYVKKQ

-805 RQLANHPVMIDDTYE
+805 RQLANHPLMIDDSYA

-844 IFSQFVKHLSIFR
+844 IFSQFVKHLAIFK
-857 QYLNDEKIPFTYL
+857 QYLTKEEIPFAYL
-870 DGATKNRGEIVAEF
+870 DGTTKNRGEIVAEF
-884 QQNTEL
+884 QQNTAL

-935 QDKKVFIYKFIAK
+935 QEKKVFIYKFIAK

-960 RKKKLAS
+960 RKKRLAS

-988 LK
+988 LR